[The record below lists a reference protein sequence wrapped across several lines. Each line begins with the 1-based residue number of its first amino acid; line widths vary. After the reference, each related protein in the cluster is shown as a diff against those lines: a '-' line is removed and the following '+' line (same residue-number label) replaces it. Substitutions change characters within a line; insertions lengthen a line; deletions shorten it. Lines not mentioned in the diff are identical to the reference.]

1 MMERISLCLLALV
14 LVGCGYGSRNY
25 NPGMPGT
32 GGGTPAISSLT
43 PNTVAAGSMA
53 FAMTVNGSRF
63 GTDAV
68 VYWNAQPIAT
78 MYVSS
83 NQVVANVSAADVA
96 MASTIPVYV
105 RTAGMNSNSM
115 NFTIQ

>member
-1 MMERISLCLLALV
+1 MKRICLWVLSVV

-25 NPGMPGT
+25 NPGMTGT
-32 GGGTPAISSLT
+32 GGGAPAISSLT
-43 PNTVAAGSMA
+43 PNTATAGSMA

-68 VYWNAQPIAT
+68 VYWNAQPTGT

-83 NQVVANVSAADVA
+83 NQVVADVTAADVA
-96 MASTIPVYV
+96 VAATVPVYV
-105 RTAGMNSNSM
+105 RTGGMNSNSL

>member
-1 MMERISLCLLALV
+1 MKRICLWVLSVV

-25 NPGMPGT
+25 NPGMTGT
-32 GGGTPAISSLT
+32 GGGAPAISSLT
-43 PNTVAAGSMA
+43 PNTATAGSMA

-68 VYWNAQPIAT
+68 VYWNAQPTGT

-83 NQVVANVSAADVA
+83 NQVVADVTAADAAVA
-96 MASTIPVYV
+96 ATVPVYV
-105 RTAGMNSNSM
+105 RTGGMNSNSL

>member
-1 MMERISLCLLALV
+1 MKRISLCLLALV

-25 NPGMPGT
+25 NPGMTGS
-32 GGGTPAISSLT
+32 GGGAPAISSLT
-43 PNTVAAGSMA
+43 PNTATAGSMA

-68 VYWNAQPIAT
+68 VYWNAQPTGT

-83 NQVVANVSAADVA
+83 NQVVASVTAADVA
-96 MASTIPVYV
+96 MATTVPIYV

>member
-1 MMERISLCLLALV
+1 MKRIFLCLLALA

-25 NPGMPGT
+25 SPGMTGS
-32 GGGTPAISSLT
+32 GGGAPAISSLT
-43 PNTVAAGSMA
+43 PNTATAGSMA
-53 FAMTVNGSRF
+53 FAMTINGSRF

-68 VYWNAQPIAT
+68 VYWDAQPIGT

-83 NQVVANVSAADVA
+83 NQVVANITAADVA
-96 MASTIPVYV
+96 TANTVPVYV
-105 RTAGMNSNSM
+105 RTGGMNSNSM